1 MKTLLLS
8 IERRYGP
15 VGVVAALA
23 IAGLVV
29 LYRDQREAA
38 REQLNMQ
45 LQTAQAIQSVNLTLS
60 QMLTEIRK
68 P

>member
-60 QMLTEIRK
+60 QMLTEFRK